1 MYFSKVKEADQT
13 ALSYVHL
20 PTRRKRQLLVT
31 LILIIGLSV
40 VYVNYYWKQKAVT
53 GRGVW
58 NLNLSLPVIAVGGGI
73 TSKGV
78 QEVNADN
85 IAAEFQL
92 FYTFIPT
99 FCETAS
105 PGYDYRF
112 YFAYDFNDAVF
123 TNTRLLAAFQQTFA
137 DEMRRLCSEPRNIKS
152 SLHMI
157 ECNYTGKPA
166 WAQNDAMLEAYLDHA
181 DYYYRIN
188 DDTEV
193 ETDGWV
199 DAFLAALNQYE
210 PPLVGVVGPSV
221 RGIPYILTYE
231 FVHRTHVDIFGFY
244 YPRLFTE
251 WWGDK
256 WLQEVYE
263 PDRSTMLSHITVNHT
278 RELGRRY
285 NKPQT
290 MSTFNK
296 FSGQLKRDSSILNR

>member
-1 MYFSKVKEADQT
+1 
-13 ALSYVHL
+13 
-20 PTRRKRQLLVT
+20 
-31 LILIIGLSV
+31 LIIIIVFFV
-40 VYVNYYWKQKAVT
+40 VYVDYYWKQKVVT
-53 GRGVW
+53 GPGVW
-58 NLNLSLPVIAVGGGI
+58 NLNLSLPKIAVGGGI

-85 IAAEFQL
+85 IAAKFQL
-92 FYTFIPT
+92 FYTLIPT
-99 FCETAS
+99 FCAAAS
-105 PGYDYRF
+105 PGYVYRF

-123 TNTRLLAAFQQTFA
+123 ANTRLLAAFQKTFA
-137 DEMRRLCSEPRNIKS
+137 DETRRLCDEPRNIKS
-152 SLHMI
+152 SLDMI

-166 WAQNDAMLEAYLDHA
+166 WAQNDAMLQAYLDHV

-188 DDTEV
+188 DDTEM
-193 ETDGWV
+193 ETAGWV
-199 DAFLAALNQYE
+199 EAFLAVLSQYE

-221 RGIPYILTYE
+221 TGGIPYILTYE

-263 PDRSTMLSHITVNHT
+263 PDRSTKLSDVSVNHT

-285 NKPQT
+285 TTPDP
-290 MSTFNK
+290 MSTFDK
-296 FSGQLKRDSSILNR
+296 FNRQLKRDSNILNRYIS